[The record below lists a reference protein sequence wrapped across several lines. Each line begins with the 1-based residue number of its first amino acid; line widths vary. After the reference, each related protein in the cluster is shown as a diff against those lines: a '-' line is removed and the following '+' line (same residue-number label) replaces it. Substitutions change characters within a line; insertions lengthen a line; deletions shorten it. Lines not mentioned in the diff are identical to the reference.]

1 MWEGYYG
8 KEPFDLRLTVFR
20 LFRQLWMVLGVTL
33 AGTLLFG
40 GGYFVK
46 NVLLRGEKLYR
57 VTSVYRVDY
66 NVEDKDVNQVYI
78 NGATWNT
85 YVHSQE
91 FLDRVQSRLDQV
103 RILMDSMTLYMDN
116 ETLAEYVECDLA
128 TDLRM
133 PSVIVT
139 SPNPWISEYVARAVE
154 AVMTE
159 EFPELIREID
169 KIRVVDPA
177 GEAREVIPDVRP
189 VRALVL
195 SGLLSC
201 FFAVIL
207 LILKELNDDSIWL
220 PAELGRRYGLK
231 VLGTVES
238 PELLENMGYL
248 FQGKKTVAVCPV
260 QENADPGRAAEALAE
275 ICRQSSKE
283 EAGTEASDIQWI
295 PVPSLVLCPESCR
308 ILREADGILAVVKA
322 GRHSGRRLEYA
333 LDFLR
338 QQDCQ
343 VTAALLW
350 EADEKLIRWYYKLPG
365 AQRQR
370 TDEKPMCG
378 G

>member
-8 KEPFDLRLTVFR
+8 KELFDLRLTVFR
-20 LFRQLWMVLGVTL
+20 LFRRLPLILGVTL

-103 RILMDSMTLYMDN
+103 RILMDSMTLYMDD
-116 ETLAEYVECDLA
+116 ETLAKYVECDLA

-139 SPNPWISEYVARAVE
+139 APNPRISECVARAVE

-195 SGLLSC
+195 SGLLSF

-238 PELLENMGYL
+238 PELLENVKYL
-248 FQGKKTVAVCPV
+248 FEGKKTAALCTV
-260 QENADPGRAAEALAE
+260 QEDADPGRAAEALAE
-275 ICRQSSKE
+275 ICRQSSKG
-283 EAGTEASDIQWI
+283 EAGETKDIQWI
-295 PVPSLVLCPESCR
+295 PVPSLALCPESCR
-308 ILREADGILAVVKA
+308 ILRETEGVLIVVKA

-350 EADEKLIRWYYKLPG
+350 EADEKLIHWYYKLPG
-365 AQRQR
+365 GAGRER
-370 TDEKPMCG
+370 V
-378 G
+378 